1 VRSHNAGR
9 AHLPPPVE
17 RERVTQAAVA
27 AVVSNSVGGAPQSG
41 FDRAQRFILSGRC
54 GHGEARE
61 LAEQAKA
68 FDEWNLA
75 EERRVD
81 LLNDVDR
88 PRGKPGASPRD
99 LEPSCTRVRGV
110 DLALDQ
116 VLSFQASHHLG
127 SHLDVGTCELGE
139 GFRAT
144 EEVCK
149 LRWQES
155 ETTTL
160 PTTEE
165 RQALM
170 GGVDDEID
178 LRPVQLVP

>member
-1 VRSHNAGR
+1 MTLDPPTSHRRWNVIGSRWLWQPWPPTLSEVLRNQASTVRSASSS
-9 AHLPPPVE
+9 P
-17 RERVTQAAVA
+17 VA
-27 AVVSNSVGGAPQSG
+27 AVT
-41 FDRAQRFILSGRC
+41 
-54 GHGEARE
+54 GEARE